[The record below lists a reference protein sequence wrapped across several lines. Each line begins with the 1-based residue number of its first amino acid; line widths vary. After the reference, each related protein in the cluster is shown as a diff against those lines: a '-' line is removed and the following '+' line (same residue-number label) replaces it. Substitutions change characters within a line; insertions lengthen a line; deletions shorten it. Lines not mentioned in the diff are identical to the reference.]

1 VFCSFSGYVIN
12 QAVAKAWVTST
23 TAAIKSVN
31 SAAKVSVS
39 QIYINDAYHAVGVSN
54 LDYKGMSLRRVPFNS
69 ANGRPRRHWR

>member
-1 VFCSFSGYVIN
+1 MIN

-31 SAAKVSVS
+31 SAAQVSVS

-54 LDYKGMSLRRVPFNS
+54 IDYVGVFL
-69 ANGRPRRHWR
+69 